1 LSTVLQIQNLSK
13 SYGSIKAAENVSFR
27 VEKGNIYGI
36 LGPNGSGK
44 TTILN
49 IITAAVHADTGKYTW
64 FNNMP
69 VVKAIKK
76 IGSIIELPSFY
87 PYLSG
92 ENNLK
97 IIADIKECGYK
108 EIENILKQVELFE
121 RKDDLFRK
129 YSLGMKQRLGIAA
142 TLIGNP
148 EIVILDEPTNGL
160 DPQGIADIRN
170 IILKIAASGRT
181 IILASHL
188 LDEVQKVCTHVSV
201 LKTGQIIFSG
211 TVDQMISSETA
222 VIELASADLGKLLKE
237 ITAYKDVISAI
248 KENNLVVVKTN
259 QNCTT
264 EDLNRFLI
272 NQGIILNHLALR
284 KKSIESQFL
293 ELLKIK
299 K

>member
-1 LSTVLQIQNLSK
+1 
-13 SYGSIKAAENVSFR
+13 
-27 VEKGNIYGI
+27 
-36 LGPNGSGK
+36 
-44 TTILN
+44 
-49 IITAAVHADTGKYTW
+49 
-64 FNNMP
+64 
-69 VVKAIKK
+69 
-76 IGSIIELPSFY
+76 
-87 PYLSG
+87 
-92 ENNLK
+92 
-97 IIADIKECGYK
+97 
-108 EIENILKQVELFE
+108 
-121 RKDDLFRK
+121 
-129 YSLGMKQRLGIAA
+129 MKQRLGIAA

>member
-1 LSTVLQIQNLSK
+1 MSTILNIQNVCK
-13 SYGSIKAAENVSFR
+13 SYGRIKAADKISFR

-49 IITAAVHADTGKYTW
+49 IITAAVHADSGKYSW
-64 FNNMP
+64 FENVP
-69 VVKAIKK
+69 VEKAIKK
-76 IGSIIELPSFY
+76 IGSIIESPSFY

-97 IIADIKECGYK
+97 IIADIKECGYQ
-108 EIENILKQVELFE
+108 EINTILKQVGLFE

-129 YSLGMKQRLGIAA
+129 YSMGMKQRLGIAA

-148 EIVILDEPTNGL
+148 EVVILDEPTNGL

-170 IILKIAASGRT
+170 IILKIAKSGRT

-188 LDEVQKVCTHVSV
+188 LDEVQKVCSHVSI
-201 LKTGQIIFSG
+201 LKSGHIIFSG
-211 TVDQMISSETA
+211 SVDSMTSSESS
-222 VIELASADLGKLLKE
+222 VIEIASSDQDKLLRE
-237 ITAYKDVISAI
+237 VTAYAEVVSAE
-248 KENNLVVVKTN
+248 KENNLVLVKTK
-259 QNCTT
+259 QNCNP
-264 EDLNRFLI
+264 EDLNSYLI
-272 NQGIILNHLALR
+272 SKGIVLSHLAMR
-284 KKSIESQFL
+284 KKSIENQFL
-293 ELLKIK
+293 ELLKTK